1 MMIRINQEESKN
13 PDFLALPRSNNS
25 ESLGYAGEEP
35 PDRAGKSLIEFQNT
49 QLVSRELLGVG
60 GKSHTFCDRESPR

>member
-35 PDRAGKSLIEFQNT
+35 PDRAGKSLIEFQDT
-49 QLVSRELLGVG
+49 QLVSRGIAWCG
-60 GKSHTFCDRESPR
+60 GKIPYIW